1 MKKLLLVTDVRGWAW
16 WHMAQGI
23 AKYAPEEYE
32 VQVITNGDFHQ
43 YTKITPGALM
53 EFDGICQFSWVE
65 STTPG
70 KNGIHWDY
78 ATTVVASHGLEFDY
92 PPKNPDYLPS
102 RIATQLRNRL
112 NAAKRLPQFD
122 RVICVSHRLQA
133 LASDYN
139 RESVFCMP
147 GVDTEIF
154 KPPKRK
160 STSSRLRVG
169 WCGHLHGVT
178 KGYDEVLVP
187 LMKRLGEERYDWRI
201 VRQEPNTALSQVE
214 MVKWFQG
221 LDVLISTSFSEGN
234 QQPIMESMACGVPVI
249 ATDCGMADETAWA
262 ILTAPKSEA
271 EYERTYRAFARALE
285 AFSNTTADE
294 MRMER
299 AFCRDEA
306 EKRFSWRTC
315 AENWC
320 KSIAGENL

>member
-1 MKKLLLVTDVRGWAW
+1 MKKLLLVVDVRGWAW
-16 WHMAQGI
+16 DFMAQGI
-23 AKYAPEEYE
+23 AKYAPPEYE

-70 KNGIHWDY
+70 KNGIHWNY

-102 RIATQLRNRL
+102 RIATGLRNRV

-122 RVICVSHRLQA
+122 RVLCVSPRLQE
-133 LASDYN
+133 LAAEYN

-154 KPPKRK
+154 KPPQRK

-178 KGYDEVLVP
+178 KGHDEVLVP
-187 LMKRLGEERYDWRI
+187 LMKRLGEERYDWRV

-221 LDVLISTSFSEGN
+221 LDVLISTSFSEGC
-234 QQPIMESMACGVPVI
+234 QMPLMEAMACGVPVI
-249 ATDCGMADETAWA
+249 ATSCGMADETAWLN
-262 ILTAPKSEA
+262 IPAPGESNEFWTTTNFFYSALREFA
-271 EYERTYRAFARALE
+271 ETP
-285 AFSNTTADE
+285 ADE

-306 EKRFSWRTC
+306 EKRFSWRVC
-315 AENWC
+315 AKNWC
-320 KSIAGENL
+320 KAIAGENL